1 MPYINGRRVL
11 FDAQVHVGSGAGVEL
26 YWDTIIRDSNNFLLD
41 LSHAVGNVLIDLELP
56 YTRGVIMVLGD
67 KVKLIDFNHC
77 TFKSVHIT
85 ADANAKTVIRNLNTI
100 PPEDITTGEE
110 NGYLKNFAAVE
121 NCRGI
126 LRYENCSS
134 IENCDVKEAVSCSH
148 IRDCF
153 VAYSEQSAPSIFN
166 DCCFINNVDVSG
178 LAAVYGYE
186 VHFDN
191 CHHIS
196 NIHDGREGDNDIWVC
211 YQNCTYVD
219 PFTCAG
225 FINDEDSGKIVV
237 PEYNGNVTFSE
248 AYFFDFATKS
258 DIGNIEEALRIINEG
273 GTT

>member
-11 FDAQVHVGSGAGVEL
+11 FDAQVHIGGGNGVEL

-41 LSHAVGNVLIDLELP
+41 LSNAVGNVLIDLKSP
-56 YTRGVIMVLGD
+56 YESDVIITLSD
-67 KVKLIDFNHC
+67 EVKLIDFNHC
-77 TFKSVHIT
+77 TFKSVRIT

-100 PPEDITTGEE
+100 PPVDITTGEE

-153 VAYSEQSAPSIFN
+153 VAYSEQSAQSIFK

-178 LAAVYGYE
+178 YAAVYAHE

-196 NIHDGREGDNDIWVC
+196 NIHDSKEGDNYIYVVYED
-211 YQNCTYVD
+211 CTYVD

-225 FINDEDSGKIVV
+225 YVNNENVGGV
-237 PEYNGNVTFSE
+237 PVPTADGGVEFKE
-248 AYFFDFATKS
+248 FASKEE
-258 DIGNIEEALRIINEG
+258 IGNIEEALRILNEG
-273 GTT
+273 GAT